1 MSKDYTICFTEDEL
15 KINPKVDTN
24 GLQFICSK
32 INNEQFESFRFE
44 VVFFYS
50 TTLV

>member
-32 INNEQFESFRFE
+32 INNEQFESFQ
-44 VVFFYS
+44 VVREYTEIS
-50 TTLV
+50 QQ